1 MVSYCLN
8 QKKITM
14 KRLKNLNVYIYFV
27 LSISSFIYG
36 WLRSKKSKKEES
48 TMTSSSPAKSSFQ
61 CGRFK
66 YNSDKVPQISPFS
79 TSAIQEFPPAQGDP
93 ASYAYIKKKFSRIPQ
108 FSPVALSKQR
118 VLEIKSFDKNKEDRE
133 IQKDKFIDA
142 QQRQIAID
150 KWVKKHRRNSNKKKR
165 MHTRNRNV
173 WFIYF

>member
-1 MVSYCLN
+1 
-8 QKKITM
+8 M

-27 LSISSFIYG
+27 LSLSSFIYG
-36 WLRSKKSKKEES
+36 WFRSKKSKKEES

-66 YNSDKVPQISPFS
+66 YNSNKVPQISLFS
-79 TSAIQEFPPAQGDP
+79 SSAIEEFPPAQGDP
-93 ASYAYIKKKFSRIPQ
+93 ASYAYIKKKFRRIPQ

-118 VLEIKSFDKNKEDRE
+118 VLEIKSSDKNKEDRE
-133 IQKDKFIDA
+133 IPKIKEDKEQKDKSIDA
-142 QQRQIAID
+142 QRRQIAID

-173 WFIYF
+173 